1 MPGVF
6 ISNDS
11 NDSGI
16 HKGVPTSLSTSHK
29 PVCLNDLVSR
39 LSTESRLNSSGKKK
53 KDHLHFEL
61 KNSI

>member
-39 LSTESRLNSSGKKK
+39 LSTESRLNSSVKKK
-53 KDHLHFEL
+53 RIIF
-61 KNSI
+61 